1 MSENQNNENKVY
13 SHRVVEFVTVARE
26 YCLLL
31 ENTQKYTKADFL
43 KVVSQMLPLLYLK
56 ASMLPSFEQLLD
68 EDPQDYVDEY
78 TYEQIRI
85 AIRRKLTRHD
95 DYLEV
100 FKDDMQL
107 SETPVVAN
115 ISEDLADIYQDL
127 FNFCEAYRIGVD
139 EIMNDALYKVSDQF
153 RNYWGQRLC
162 NAQRAVHST
171 LYGPDDLDDEKPLDD
186 QALARNESPD
196 LDDSDNWSFPTLDR

>member
-171 LYGPDDLDDEKPLDD
+171 LYGPDDLADEKPLDD